1 MNTNTRQRGNRQR
14 GNTNALCMLW
24 FSTKTKKRKTKN
36 TKHILQLYCGSIKK
50 VGDKTNL

>member
-1 MNTNTRQRGNRQR
+1 MHFACYGLAQK
-14 GNTNALCMLW
+14 L
-24 FSTKTKKRKTKN
+24 KTKKRKTKN